1 MSSQPLNIGMF
12 GGGGVGK
19 TAITLQYVKGEFTE
33 GYVPTIEDSFTKSV
47 QINGTAVNVDIIDTA
62 GQDDFK
68 EMRYRY
74 YQSCDGFILVYSV
87 IDKSSLASLEELY
100 TDIIQARGDS
110 KPIKCIM
117 AGNKADMKKEDSIT
131 LEEAEAVAR
140 KFNCKVLETSAKT
153 AYNITPL
160 YETLISDLLN
170 LNNSNNSNNSGDK
183 EGGCCS
189 IL

>member
-1 MSSQPLNIGMF
+1 MSDPLNIGMF

-33 GYVPTIEDSFTKSV
+33 GYVPTIEDSFSKSV
-47 QINGTAVNVDIIDTA
+47 PINGKAVTVDIIDTA

-74 YQSCDGFILVYSV
+74 YQSCDGFVLVYSV
-87 IDKSSLASLEELY
+87 IDRSSLETIDELY
-100 TDIIQARGDS
+100 NDIMTARGDS
-110 KPIKCIM
+110 KPIKCII
-117 AGNKADMKKEDSIT
+117 AGNKADMKREDSIPI
-131 LEEAEAVAR
+131 EEAQVLGN
-140 KFNCKVLETSAKT
+140 KFHCKVLETSAKT
-153 AYNITPL
+153 ALNITEL
-160 YETLISDLLN
+160 FETLINDLLN
-170 LNNSNNSNNSGDK
+170 LNNSNANSNGASDK